1 MMVLFV
7 AVAGLVLAA
16 VLALWPISSGTKP
29 ERQREKHRRWLPQ
42 EPSGRFR
49 GVAPVTAHHAEPGA
63 EPTTLEG
70 ILTGQRLRGEISQ
83 LQYLRA
89 LENLA
94 ARDEERHPMILRW
107 DDRPG
112 AWS

>member
-1 MMVLFV
+1 MMILVV
-7 AVAGLVLAA
+7 AVVGLILAA
-16 VLALWPISSGTKP
+16 VLALWPLSKETASEEP
-29 ERQREKHRRWLPQ
+29 AEKTW
-42 EPSGRFR
+42 GR
-49 GVAPVTAHHAEPGA
+49 APVKPVRGHA

-70 ILTGQRLRGEISQ
+70 ILAGQVVRGEISQ
-83 LQYLRA
+83 RQYLRA

-94 ARDEERHPMILRW
+94 ARDEERHPLILRW

>member
-1 MMVLFV
+1 MMVLVV
-7 AVAGLVLAA
+7 AVVGLILAA
-16 VLALWPISSGTKP
+16 VLALWPLST
-29 ERQREKHRRWLPQ
+29 EREPAEKAR
-42 EPSGRFR
+42 GR
-49 GVAPVTAHHAEPGA
+49 APVTPVRGHS

-70 ILTGQRLRGEISQ
+70 ILAGQLVRGEITQ
-83 LQYLRA
+83 RQYLRA

-94 ARDEERHPMILRW
+94 ARDEERHPLILRW

>member
-1 MMVLFV
+1 MMILFV
-7 AVAGLVLAA
+7 AVVGLILAA
-16 VLALWPISSGTKP
+16 VLALWPLPAGKP
-29 ERQREKHRRWLPQ
+29 SREEPRWGHRR

-49 GVAPVTAHHAEPGA
+49 GVAPVTAHHAEPDA

-70 ILTGQRLRGEISQ
+70 ILTGQRIRGEITQ
-83 LQYLRA
+83 QQYLHA